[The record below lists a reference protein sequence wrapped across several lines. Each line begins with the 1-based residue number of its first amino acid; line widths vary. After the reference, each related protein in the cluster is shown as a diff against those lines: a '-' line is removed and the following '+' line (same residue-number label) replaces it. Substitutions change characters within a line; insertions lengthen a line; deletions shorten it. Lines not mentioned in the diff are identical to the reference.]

1 MTFGKVIGGG
11 LPVGAFGGRA
21 EIMDLLAPTGPVY
34 QAGTLSGNPVTTAA
48 GLATLRHADGA
59 VYERLSAVADTISA
73 TAEQALSGAGVPHV
87 IQRAG
92 TLFSV
97 FFTEREVKNYD
108 DARTQSTA
116 GYAAFF
122 HSMLDAGV
130 YLPPS
135 AFEAWFVSAALD
147 DAALDRVAAALPG
160 AARAAARAMSG
171 EDVGATAG
179 RSATDRPADRRPQ
192 SAAPPRRPSVG
203 PRIAVTS
210 PSGPSPTCE
219 SPSRSV
225 RSTVATPTS
234 ASSCSAVGL
243 G

>member
-1 MTFGKVIGGG
+1 MPGFNAALAEIAHAEGALLISDEVLTGFRVSPAGQYGLDGAVEGWTPDLMTFGKVIGGG

-48 GLATLRHADGA
+48 GMATLRHADDA
-59 VYERLSAVADTISA
+59 VYERLSAIADTISA
-73 TAEQALSGAGVPHV
+73 TAEQALIGAGVPHV

-122 HSMLDAGV
+122 HSMLEAGV

-147 DAALDRVAAALPG
+147 DAALDRVASALPG
-160 AARAAARAMSG
+160 AARAAAREMSS
-171 EDVGATAG
+171 E
-179 RSATDRPADRRPQ
+179 
-192 SAAPPRRPSVG
+192 
-203 PRIAVTS
+203 
-210 PSGPSPTCE
+210 
-219 SPSRSV
+219 
-225 RSTVATPTS
+225 
-234 ASSCSAVGL
+234 L
-243 G
+243 